1 MKNFKNKKILKNI
14 EETNWNRKIVSVF
27 WAIILGVILGI
38 LAKVVDNPNINPIFD
53 EIGGRLGIW
62 VFIATLLAVYASS
75 PSLAAIRVFAFFL
88 SMLFAYYMYTIYFLN
103 FFPKRQIIFWSL
115 CALATPIYAFVMW
128 FARGRSL
135 FSDFCA
141 AIPIA
146 AISSEA
152 YISCK
157 SNLLL
162 LSIYV
167 CLIIVL
173 LFINKK
179 RYIYVCIISLILS
192 LILIKTSLLT
202 FLFGGWNTML

>member
-1 MKNFKNKKILKNI
+1 MNNFKNKRNVRNI
-14 EETNWNRKIVSVF
+14 EEISWKRKIVSVF
-27 WAIILGVILGI
+27 WTIIIGAILGI

-53 EIGGRLGIW
+53 DIGGRLGIW
-62 VFIATLLAVYASS
+62 VFIATFLAIYASS
-75 PSLAAIRVFAFFL
+75 PELAAIRVFVFFE
-88 SMLFAYYMYTIYFLN
+88 SMLFTYYMYTIYFLN
-103 FFPKRQIIFWSL
+103 FFPKRQIIFWNL
-115 CALATPIYAFVMW
+115 CVLITPIYAFVMW

-146 AISSEA
+146 VISSEA

-157 SNLLL
+157 SNILLQ
-162 LSIYV
+162 SIYV

-173 LFINKK
+173 LFNNKK
-179 RYIYVCIISLILS
+179 RYMYVCIMSLL
-192 LILIKTSLLT
+192 LFLVLIKTNLLT